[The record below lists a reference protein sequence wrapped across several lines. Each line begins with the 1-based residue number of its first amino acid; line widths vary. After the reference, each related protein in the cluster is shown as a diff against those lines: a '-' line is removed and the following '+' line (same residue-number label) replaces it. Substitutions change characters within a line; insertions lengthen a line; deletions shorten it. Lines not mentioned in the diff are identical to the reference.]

1 MGGSVENSSSSLRS
15 SPPIRLSKS
24 KIAAFEHC
32 PKRLWLQVHRPEL
45 VRIDEATLQLFARGH
60 EVGQLARVRTKGGIL
75 VHDDHRNLVA
85 AIAHTRQLLKA
96 PDQRPIF
103 EAAFQRDGVVIRADI
118 LEPDG
123 WGGWKLAEVKNSA
136 SVKPYQLL
144 DVATQAWVLRG
155 SDISISSIVIRHVER
170 PLRSQRH
177 FFRTRFVDADVT
189 AEVLQLIFQRKSVID
204 QARAVVGAAEPN
216 IQPGRHCV
224 WPFRCEF
231 REHCSGRAAVT
242 PGWSGSS
249 E

>member
-1 MGGSVENSSSSLRS
+1 VDATEKSSSSLS
-15 SPPIRLSKS
+15 LSPPIRLSKS

-32 PKRLWLQVHRPEL
+32 PKRLWLQIHRPDL
-45 VRIDEATLQLFARGH
+45 GRIDEATLQLFARGH
-60 EVGQLARVRTKGGIL
+60 EVGQLARVRTPGGIL
-75 VHDDHRNLVA
+75 VEDDHRNLVG
-85 AIAHTRQLLKA
+85 AIEHTRQLLNA

-144 DVATQAWVLRG
+144 DAATQAWVLRG
-155 SDISISSIVIRHVER
+155 SDICISSIVIRHVER

-177 FFRTRFVDADVT
+177 FFRTRFIDADVT
-189 AEVLQLIFQRKSVID
+189 ADVLQLIFQRKGVID
-204 QARAVVGAAEPN
+204 RARAVVRAAEPH

-224 WPFRCEF
+224 RPFRCEF
-231 REHCSGRAAVT
+231 REHCAARAAVT
-242 PGWSGSS
+242 AGRSTQS